1 MAIRSI
7 RSLLCSL
14 FAVLSLLIPFGAISA
29 EKTTVI
35 PESLKILGWVEFTR
49 LEPWGIKTPARI
61 DTGAN
66 TSSMSARDIN
76 VFKRNGKTW
85 VRFTFDFKKGTAERS
100 IEIERPLVRM
110 VKIKQ
115 HDGPSQERPV
125 ISMEICLADEIR
137 EAESDLIDRRALNYP
152 VLLGRKALAGYVVVD
167 PARAYLT
174 KAVCGHTKKK
184 KKGSEPADPGQQ
196 HE

>member
-1 MAIRSI
+1 MCLTRQLLSI
-7 RSLLCSL
+7 LVVVLWLLVPGGTAL
-14 FAVLSLLIPFGAISA
+14 A
-29 EKTTVI
+29 EKNTGSG
-35 PESLKILGWVEFTR
+35 ESLKTIGWVEFIR

-66 TSSMSARDIN
+66 TASMSARDIN

-110 VKIKQ
+110 IKIKQ
-115 HDGPSQERPV
+115 HDGPSQQRPV

-137 EAESDLIDRRALNYP
+137 EAEFDLIDRRALNYP
-152 VLLGRKALAGYVVVD
+152 LLLGRKVLAGYVVVD
-167 PARAYLT
+167 PARAYIT
-174 KAVCGHTKKK
+174 KAVCGHVKKK
-184 KKGSEPADPGQQ
+184 KKDVETTDSRQPE
-196 HE
+196 

>member
-1 MAIRSI
+1 MTIRSI
-7 RSLLCSL
+7 RPLLHSL
-14 FAVLSLLIPFGAISA
+14 FVVLLLLTSFEVISA
-29 EKTTVI
+29 EKTTTTV
-35 PESLKILGWVEFTR
+35 ESLKILGWVEFIR

-61 DTGAN
+61 DSGAN
-66 TSSMSARDIN
+66 TASMSARDIN
-76 VFKRNGKTW
+76 VFKRNGKAW
-85 VRFTFDFKKGTAERS
+85 VRFTFDFKKGTGERS

-115 HDGPSQERPV
+115 HYGPPQERPV

-137 EAESDLIDRRALNYP
+137 EAEFDLIDRRALNYP

-184 KKGSEPADPGQQ
+184 KKNGESADPGQQ
-196 HE
+196 E

>member
-1 MAIRSI
+1 MRLIR
-7 RSLLCSL
+7 LLL
-14 FAVLSLLIPFGAISA
+14 FIPVMVLWLLVPGGAALA
-29 EKTTVI
+29 EKSTDFQEPLKTV
-35 PESLKILGWVEFTR
+35 GWVEFVR

-66 TSSMSARDIN
+66 TSSLSARDIN
-76 VFKRNGKTW
+76 VFRKNGKTW
-85 VRFTFDFKKGTAERS
+85 VKFTFDFRKDKGGRFV
-100 IEIERPLVRM
+100 EIERPLVRM

-125 ISMEICLADEIR
+125 IAMEICLADEVR
-137 EAESDLIDRRALNYP
+137 ETEFDLIDRRALNYP

-174 KAVCGHTKKK
+174 RAVCGHTKKK
-184 KKGSEPADPGQQ
+184 KKGGEPTDSGKSE
-196 HE
+196 

>member
-1 MAIRSI
+1 MTIRSI
-7 RSLLCSL
+7 RPLLHSL
-14 FAVLSLLIPFGAISA
+14 FVVLLLLTSFEVISA
-29 EKTTVI
+29 EKTTTTV
-35 PESLKILGWVEFTR
+35 ESLKILGWVEFIR

-61 DTGAN
+61 DSGAN
-66 TSSMSARDIN
+66 TASMSARDIN
-76 VFKRNGKTW
+76 VFKRNGKAW
-85 VRFTFDFKKGTAERS
+85 VRFTFDFKKGTGERS

-115 HDGPSQERPV
+115 HDGPPQERPV

-137 EAESDLIDRRALNYP
+137 EAEFDLIDRRALNYP

-184 KKGSEPADPGQQ
+184 KKNGESADPGQQ
-196 HE
+196 E